1 MKTPLI
7 VSALSV
13 TLIFAP
19 GISLANSDDGRY
31 PAANFQSQIIYQDK
45 AVINTSSSSNPMG
58 EKTTYDPKYPATSF
72 EPKVLY
78 QDEDALRSASSQSFK
93 GEKSA
98 YDPKY
103 PAANFEPKVI
113 YP

>member
-1 MKTPLI
+1 MKISLI
-7 VSALSV
+7 ISILTATLS
-13 TLIFAP
+13 LIP
-19 GISLANSDDGRY
+19 GISSANSDDPNY
-31 PAANFQSQIIYQDK
+31 PAANFQPKVVFQSEE
-45 AVINTSSSSNPMG
+45 ASNASGSSRTMG
-58 EKTTYDPKYPATSF
+58 EKSVHDANYPAANF

-78 QDEDALRSASSQSFK
+78 QDKDAIKTTSTSTFK

-98 YDPKY
+98 YDPDY

>member
-7 VSALSV
+7 VSTLSV
-13 TLIFAP
+13 AIILAP
-19 GISLANSDDGRY
+19 GVSLAKGDDVTY
-31 PAANFQSQIIYQDK
+31 PAANFQPTIIYQDK
-45 AVINTSSSSNPMG
+45 AAINTSGSTLG
-58 EKTTYDPKYPATSF
+58 EKSAFDPKYPATSF

-78 QDEDALRSASSQSFK
+78 QDKGAIRSASSQSFG

>member
-1 MKTPLI
+1 MKISLI
-7 VSALSV
+7 ISILTATLS
-13 TLIFAP
+13 LIP
-19 GISLANSDDGRY
+19 GISSANSDDPNY
-31 PAANFQSQIIYQDK
+31 PAANFQPKVVFQSDE
-45 AVINTSSSSNPMG
+45 AINASSSSRSMG
-58 EKTTYDPKYPATSF
+58 EKSVNDPNYPAANF

-78 QDEDALRSASSQSFK
+78 QDKDAIKTTSTSTFK

-98 YDPKY
+98 YDPDY